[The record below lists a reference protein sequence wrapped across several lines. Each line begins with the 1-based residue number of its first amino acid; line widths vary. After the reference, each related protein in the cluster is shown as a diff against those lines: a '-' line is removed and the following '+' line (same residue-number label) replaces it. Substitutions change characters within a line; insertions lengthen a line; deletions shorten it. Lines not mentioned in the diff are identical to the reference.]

1 MENVAEKQHGLLEL
15 LRIRLNPVIEDL
27 GYELYDLEDL
37 QSQGQ
42 RILRVSI
49 DHEQGIQLEDCVRID
64 QKLQKLL
71 DENDPIEEAYTLEVS
86 SPGIFRVLK
95 NPEHF
100 RRFSG
105 ERIKIRLKKKMNG
118 MRQAIGK
125 LCSSTEDG
133 IQFLPENES
142 EEGLF
147 IAYGNIS
154 KARLEPELN

>member
-1 MENVAEKQHGLLEL
+1 MENVAEKQHGLLEQ

-27 GYELYDLEDL
+27 GYELYDLEYL
-37 QSQGQ
+37 QYQGQ

-49 DHEQGIQLEDCVRID
+49 DNEQGIQLEDCVRID
-64 QKLQKLL
+64 QILKKLF
-71 DENDPIEEAYTLEVS
+71 DENDPIEQTYTLEVS

-95 NPEHF
+95 KPEHF
-100 RRFSG
+100 RRFTG
-105 ERIKIRLKKKMNG
+105 ERIKIRLKKKING

>member
-15 LRIRLNPVIEDL
+15 LRIRLNPAIEDL

-64 QKLQKLL
+64 KKLQKLL

-105 ERIKIRLKKKMNG
+105 ERIKIRLKKKING

-142 EEGLF
+142 EEELF
-147 IAYGNIS
+147 IGYENIS
-154 KARLEPELN
+154 KARLEAELN

>member
-1 MENVAEKQHGLLEL
+1 MENVTEKQHGLLEL
-15 LRIRLNPVIEDL
+15 LRIRLNPAIEDL

-37 QSQGQ
+37 QYQGQ

-86 SPGIFRVLK
+86 SPGIFRVLR

-105 ERIKIRLKKKMNG
+105 ERIKIRLKKKING

-142 EEGLF
+142 EEELL
-147 IAYGNIS
+147 IAYENIS

>member
-15 LRIRLNPVIEDL
+15 LRIRLNPAIEDL

-37 QSQGQ
+37 QCQGQ
-42 RILRVSI
+42 RIIRVSI

-64 QKLQKLL
+64 QMLQKLF
-71 DENDPIEEAYTLEVS
+71 EKNDPIEEGYTLEVS

-100 RRFSG
+100 RRFTG
-105 ERIKIRLKKKMNG
+105 ERIKIRLKKKING

-142 EEGLF
+142 EAGLF
-147 IAYGNIS
+147 IAYRNIS

>member
-15 LRIRLNPVIEDL
+15 MRIRLNPVIEDL

-37 QSQGQ
+37 KYQGQ

-64 QKLQKLL
+64 QMLQKLF
-71 DENDPIEEAYTLEVS
+71 DENDPIAEAYTLEVS

-100 RRFSG
+100 RRFTG
-105 ERIKIRLKKKMNG
+105 ERIKIRLKKKING

-147 IAYGNIS
+147 IAYVNIS

>member
-15 LRIRLNPVIEDL
+15 LRIRLNPVIKDL

-37 QSQGQ
+37 QYQGQ

-64 QKLQKLL
+64 QMLQKLF

-100 RRFSG
+100 RRFTG
-105 ERIKIRLKKKMNG
+105 ERIKIRLKKKING
-118 MRQAIGK
+118 MRQVIGK
-125 LCSSTEDG
+125 LCSLTEDG

>member
-1 MENVAEKQHGLLEL
+1 MENVTEKQHGLLEL

-37 QSQGQ
+37 QYQGQ

-49 DHEQGIQLEDCVRID
+49 DHEQGIQLEDCVRTD
-64 QKLQKLL
+64 QMLQKLL

-100 RRFSG
+100 RRFTG
-105 ERIKIRLKKKMNG
+105 ERIKIRLKKKING

-133 IQFLPENES
+133 IEFLPENES

-147 IAYGNIS
+147 ITYENIS

>member
-1 MENVAEKQHGLLEL
+1 MEKVTEKQHGLLEL

-37 QSQGQ
+37 QYQGQ
-42 RILRVSI
+42 RILRISI
-49 DHEQGIQLEDCVRID
+49 DHEQGIQLEDCARID
-64 QKLQKLL
+64 QMLQKLL
-71 DENDPIEEAYTLEVS
+71 DEIDPIEGAYTLEIS
-86 SPGIFRVLK
+86 SPGIFRILK
-95 NPEHF
+95 NPENF

-105 ERIKIRLKKKMNG
+105 ERIKIRLKKKING

-142 EEGLF
+142 EDELL
-147 IAYGNIS
+147 IAYENIS

>member
-37 QSQGQ
+37 QYQGQ
-42 RILRVSI
+42 RIIRVSI

-64 QKLQKLL
+64 QMLQKLF
-71 DENDPIEEAYTLEVS
+71 DENDLIDAAYTLEVS

-105 ERIKIRLKKKMNG
+105 ERIKIRLNKKING

-147 IAYGNIS
+147 IPYGNIS
-154 KARLEPELN
+154 KASLEPELN

>member
-15 LRIRLNPVIEDL
+15 LRIRLNPAIEDL

-37 QSQGQ
+37 QYQGQ

-49 DHEQGIQLEDCVRID
+49 DHEHGIQLKDCVRID
-64 QKLQKLL
+64 QMLQKLF
-71 DENDPIEEAYTLEVS
+71 DENDPIKEAYTLEVS

-100 RRFSG
+100 RRFTG
-105 ERIKIRLKKKMNG
+105 ERGKIRLKKKING
-118 MRQAIGK
+118 MRKVIGK

-147 IAYGNIS
+147 IAY
-154 KARLEPELN
+154 

>member
-1 MENVAEKQHGLLEL
+1 MENVAKNQPGLLEL

-37 QSQGQ
+37 RCQGQ

-105 ERIKIRLKKKMNG
+105 ERIKIRLKKKING

-147 IAYGNIS
+147 IPYENIS

>member
-15 LRIRLNPVIEDL
+15 LRIRLNPIIEDL
-27 GYELYDLEDL
+27 RYELYDLEDL
-37 QSQGQ
+37 QYKGQ

-49 DHEQGIQLEDCVRID
+49 DHEQGIQLEDCVRTD
-64 QKLQKLL
+64 QMLQKLF

-86 SPGIFRVLK
+86 SPGIFRVLS

-100 RRFSG
+100 RRFTG
-105 ERIKIRLKKKMNG
+105 ERIKIRLKKKING

-147 IAYGNIS
+147 IAYVNIS

>member
-15 LRIRLNPVIEDL
+15 LRIRLNPAIEDL

-37 QSQGQ
+37 QYQGQ
-42 RILRVSI
+42 RILRISI
-49 DHEQGIQLEDCVRID
+49 DHEQGIQLEDCVHID
-64 QKLQKLL
+64 QMLKKLFVE
-71 DENDPIEEAYTLEVS
+71 DYPIEEGYTLEVS

-100 RRFSG
+100 KRFSG
-105 ERIKIRLKKKMNG
+105 ERIKIRLKKKING
-118 MRQAIGK
+118 IRQAIGK

>member
-1 MENVAEKQHGLLEL
+1 MENAAEKQHGLLEL
-15 LRIRLNPVIEDL
+15 LRIRLNPIIEDL
-27 GYELYDLEDL
+27 GFELYDLEDL
-37 QSQGQ
+37 QYQGQ

-64 QKLQKLL
+64 QMLQKLF
-71 DENDPIEEAYTLEVS
+71 DENDPIEEGYTLEVS

-100 RRFSG
+100 RRFTG
-105 ERIKIRLKKKMNG
+105 ERIKIRLKKKING

-133 IQFLPENES
+133 IQFHPENES
-142 EEGLF
+142 EEELF

>member
-15 LRIRLNPVIEDL
+15 LRIRLNPAIEDL

-37 QSQGQ
+37 QYQGQ

-49 DHEQGIQLEDCVRID
+49 DHEQGIQLEDCVRTD
-64 QKLQKLL
+64 QMLQKLF

-100 RRFSG
+100 RRFTG
-105 ERIKIRLKKKMNG
+105 ERIKIRLKKK
-118 MRQAIGK
+118 K
-125 LCSSTEDG
+125 
-133 IQFLPENES
+133 
-142 EEGLF
+142 
-147 IAYGNIS
+147 
-154 KARLEPELN
+154 

>member
-15 LRIRLNPVIEDL
+15 LKFRINPVIEDL

-37 QSQGQ
+37 QYQGQ

-49 DHEQGIQLEDCVRID
+49 DHKQGIQLEDCVRID
-64 QKLQKLL
+64 QMLQKLF

-100 RRFSG
+100 RRFTG
-105 ERIKIRLKKKMNG
+105 ERIKIRLNKKING
-118 MRQAIGK
+118 MRQLIGK

-147 IAYGNIS
+147 FAYGIIS
-154 KARLEPELN
+154 NGY

>member
-1 MENVAEKQHGLLEL
+1 MEKVTEKQHGLLEL
-15 LRIRLNPVIEDL
+15 LRIRLSPAIEDL

-37 QSQGQ
+37 QYQGQ

-142 EEGLF
+142 KEGLF

>member
-15 LRIRLNPVIEDL
+15 LRIRLNPAIEDL

-37 QSQGQ
+37 QYQGQ

-49 DHEQGIQLEDCVRID
+49 DHEQGIQLEDCVLID

-105 ERIKIRLKKKMNG
+105 ERIKIRLKKKING

-147 IAYGNIS
+147 IAYENIS

>member
-1 MENVAEKQHGLLEL
+1 MEKVTERQQGFLEL
-15 LRIRLNPVIEDL
+15 LRHRLNLAIEDL

-37 QSQGQ
+37 QYQGQ

-100 RRFSG
+100 KRFSG
-105 ERIKIRLKKKMNG
+105 ERIKIRLKKKNKRNATGNWQTM
-118 MRQAIGK
+118 
-125 LCSSTEDG
+125 
-133 IQFLPENES
+133 
-142 EEGLF
+142 LF
-147 IAYGNIS
+147 NRRRNPIPS
-154 KARLEPELN
+154 

>member
-1 MENVAEKQHGLLEL
+1 MEKVTEKQHGLLEQ
-15 LRIRLNPVIEDL
+15 LRDRLNPALEDL

-37 QSQGQ
+37 QYQGQ

-49 DHEQGIQLEDCVRID
+49 DHEQGIQLEDCVRTD
-64 QKLQKLL
+64 QMLQKLF

-100 RRFSG
+100 RRFTG
-105 ERIKIRLKKKMNG
+105 ERIKIRLKKKING
-118 MRQAIGK
+118 MRQVIGK

-142 EEGLF
+142 EKGLF

-154 KARLEPELN
+154 KAKLEPELN

>member
-15 LRIRLNPVIEDL
+15 LRNRLNPVIEDL

-37 QSQGQ
+37 QHQGQ

-64 QKLQKLL
+64 QMLQKLFE
-71 DENDPIEEAYTLEVS
+71 ENDPIKEGYTLEVS

-100 RRFSG
+100 RRFTG
-105 ERIKIRLKKKMNG
+105 ERIKIRLKKKING
-118 MRQAIGK
+118 MRQVIGK

-133 IQFLPENES
+133 IQFHPENES

>member
-1 MENVAEKQHGLLEL
+1 MEKVTKKQHGLLEM
-15 LRIRLNPVIEDL
+15 LRIRLNPAIEDL

-37 QSQGQ
+37 QSMDQ

-71 DENDPIEEAYTLEVS
+71 DENDPIEETYTLEVS
-86 SPGIFRVLK
+86 SPGIFRVLR

-100 RRFSG
+100 KRFSG
-105 ERIKIRLKKKMNG
+105 ERIKIRLKKKING
-118 MRQAIGK
+118 MQQAIGK

-133 IQFLPENES
+133 IQFLPENNSKEV
-142 EEGLF
+142 LF
-147 IAYGNIS
+147 IAYANIS

>member
-1 MENVAEKQHGLLEL
+1 MEKVTKKQHGLLEM
-15 LRIRLNPVIEDL
+15 LRNRLNPAIEDL

-37 QSQGQ
+37 QYQDR

-49 DHEQGIQLEDCVRID
+49 DHEQGIQLEDCVRIN

-105 ERIKIRLKKKMNG
+105 ERIKIRLKKKING
-118 MRQAIGK
+118 MRHAIGK

-133 IQFLPENES
+133 IQFLPENEI

-147 IAYGNIS
+147 IYYENIN

>member
-15 LRIRLNPVIEDL
+15 LRIRLNPAIEDL

-37 QSQGQ
+37 QYQGQ

-49 DHEQGIQLEDCVRID
+49 DHEQGIQLEDCVRTD
-64 QKLQKLL
+64 QMLQKLF

-100 RRFSG
+100 RRFTG
-105 ERIKIRLKKKMNG
+105 ERIKIRLKKKING

-147 IAYGNIS
+147 IAYRNIS

>member
-15 LRIRLNPVIEDL
+15 LRIRLYPVIEDL

-37 QSQGQ
+37 QYQGQ

-64 QKLQKLL
+64 QILKKLF
-71 DENDPIEEAYTLEVS
+71 DENDPIEEAYILEVS

-100 RRFSG
+100 RRFTG
-105 ERIKIRLKKKMNG
+105 ERIKIRLKKKING
-118 MRQAIGK
+118 MRQVIGK
-125 LCSSTEDG
+125 LCSSTEEG
-133 IQFLPENES
+133 IQFLTEHES
-142 EEGLF
+142 EERLF
-147 IAYGNIS
+147 IAYENIR

>member
-37 QSQGQ
+37 KHQGQ

-64 QKLQKLL
+64 QMLQKLF

-100 RRFSG
+100 RRFTG
-105 ERIKIRLKKKMNG
+105 ERIKIRLKKKING

-133 IQFLPENES
+133 FQFLPENES
-142 EEGLF
+142 EDGLF

>member
-1 MENVAEKQHGLLEL
+1 MENVAEKQHGLLEM
-15 LRIRLNPVIEDL
+15 LRNRLNPAIEDL

-71 DENDPIEEAYTLEVS
+71 DENDLIDEAYTLEVS
-86 SPGIFRVLK
+86 SPGIFRILK

-105 ERIKIRLKKKMNG
+105 ERIKIRLKKKING

>member
-15 LRIRLNPVIEDL
+15 LRIRLNPIIEDL
-27 GYELYDLEDL
+27 GYELYDLEYL
-37 QSQGQ
+37 QYQGQ

-64 QKLQKLL
+64 QMLQKLF

-100 RRFSG
+100 RRFTG
-105 ERIKIRLKKKMNG
+105 ERIKIRLKKKING

>member
-1 MENVAEKQHGLLEL
+1 MENVAEKQHRLLEL
-15 LRIRLNPVIEDL
+15 LRIRLNPIIEDL

-37 QSQGQ
+37 QYQGQ

-64 QKLQKLL
+64 QILKKLF

-95 NPEHF
+95 NPDHF
-100 RRFSG
+100 RRFTG
-105 ERIKIRLKKKMNG
+105 ERIKISVKKKING
-118 MRQAIGK
+118 MRQATGK

-142 EEGLF
+142 EEELF
-147 IAYGNIS
+147 IAYENIS
-154 KARLEPELN
+154 KAKLEPELN

>member
-15 LRIRLNPVIEDL
+15 LRNRLNPVIEDL

-37 QSQGQ
+37 QYQGQ

-64 QKLQKLL
+64 QMLQKLFE
-71 DENDPIEEAYTLEVS
+71 ENDPIKEGYTLEVS

-100 RRFSG
+100 RRFTG
-105 ERIKIRLKKKMNG
+105 ERIKIRLKKKING
-118 MRQAIGK
+118 MRQVIGK

-133 IQFLPENES
+133 IQFHPENES

>member
-37 QSQGQ
+37 HHQGQ

-64 QKLQKLL
+64 QMLQKLF

-86 SPGIFRVLK
+86 SPGIFRVLS

-100 RRFSG
+100 RRFTG
-105 ERIKIRLKKKMNG
+105 ERIKIRLKKKING

>member
-1 MENVAEKQHGLLEL
+1 MEKVTEKQHGLLEL

-27 GYELYDLEDL
+27 GYELYDLEYL
-37 QSQGQ
+37 QYQGQ

-64 QKLQKLL
+64 QMLQKLFE
-71 DENDPIEEAYTLEVS
+71 ENDPIEEAYTLEVS

-100 RRFSG
+100 RRFKG
-105 ERIKIRLKKKMNG
+105 ERIKIRLKKKING

>member
-37 QSQGQ
+37 QYQGQ

-64 QKLQKLL
+64 QMLQKLF

-100 RRFSG
+100 RRFTG
-105 ERIKIRLKKKMNG
+105 ERIKIRLKKKING

-125 LCSSTEDG
+125 ICSSTEDG
-133 IQFLPENES
+133 IQFLPENEC

>member
-15 LRIRLNPVIEDL
+15 LRIRLNPIIEDL

-37 QSQGQ
+37 QYQGQ

-64 QKLQKLL
+64 QMLQKLF
-71 DENDPIEEAYTLEVS
+71 DDNDPIEEAYTLEVS

-100 RRFSG
+100 RRFTG
-105 ERIKIRLKKKMNG
+105 ERIKIRLKKKING
-118 MRQAIGK
+118 IRQAIGK

-142 EEGLF
+142 EKELF

>member
-15 LRIRLNPVIEDL
+15 LRIRLNPAIEDL

-37 QSQGQ
+37 QYRGQ

-71 DENDPIEEAYTLEVS
+71 DENDPIDEAYTLEVS
-86 SPGIFRVLK
+86 SPGIFRILK

-100 RRFSG
+100 RRFTG
-105 ERIKIRLKKKMNG
+105 ERIKIRLKKKING

-142 EEGLF
+142 QEGLF

>member
-37 QSQGQ
+37 QYQGQ

-49 DHEQGIQLEDCVRID
+49 DHEQGIQLEDCVRTD
-64 QKLQKLL
+64 QILQKLF

-100 RRFSG
+100 RRFTG
-105 ERIKIRLKKKMNG
+105 ERIKIRLKKKING